1 MLQGLLGSLGL
12 VDYFDQLVCAT
23 MVEKGKP
30 APDVYLY
37 AAEQV
42 GKKPSEVYAVEDSPN
57 GIMSAY
63 NAGCKTIMIPDQTQ
77 PDAKLQK
84 YIYKEFSSLKDLLTI
99 F

>member
-1 MLQGLLGSLGL
+1 
-12 VDYFDQLVCAT
+12 
-23 MVEKGKP
+23 
-30 APDVYLY
+30 
-37 AAEQV
+37 
-42 GKKPSEVYAVEDSPN
+42 VEDSPN